1 VALQLRNTVGS
12 MVAPAPIG
20 APAGFLEVSLR
31 CGCISIADS
40 ETSQAEQFADL
51 QSAARAL
58 FHLVVKRFIAARPDL
73 LWIHAG
79 VVAYARRALLF
90 SAASGQGKS
99 TLVAELLARGWGY
112 LSDEI
117 APVDPVS
124 GTVYPFPIAPYRRV
138 SRQPNLPAAEVRR
151 LPKVRVDVAQGAVR
165 TAAVPL
171 AGVYFLSYS
180 PHTRAVELADSSPGT
195 AVVDMLLHSL
205 SSSES
210 REMEIRGLSQLMTR
224 VPTAYLR
231 YANARDA
238 AEQIAMVHEAM
249 GPTSAELAT
258 QRILSAHSSE
268 ALDIFAHY
276 CNCATRLSTPPK
288 QQA

>member
-1 VALQLRNTVGS
+1 MRLHQHRGLRDVASGTIPRSPVGGS
-12 MVAPAPIG
+12 GAVPSGGQAFYRGSPRPALDP
-20 APAGFLEVSLR
+20 
-31 CGCISIADS
+31 CGRGRVC
-40 ETSQAEQFADL
+40 EP
-51 QSAARAL
+51 SAAILRGL
-58 FHLVVKRFIAARPDL
+58 
-73 LWIHAG
+73 
-79 VVAYARRALLF
+79 
-90 SAASGQGKS
+90 GQGKS

-124 GTVYPFPIAPYRRV
+124 GTAYPFPIAPYRRV
-138 SRQPNLPAAEVRR
+138 KRQPNLPAAEVRR

-195 AVVDMLLHSL
+195 VVLDMLLHSL

-268 ALDIFAHY
+268 ALDILRIIVTA
-276 CNCATRLSTPPK
+276 RRD
-288 QQA
+288 